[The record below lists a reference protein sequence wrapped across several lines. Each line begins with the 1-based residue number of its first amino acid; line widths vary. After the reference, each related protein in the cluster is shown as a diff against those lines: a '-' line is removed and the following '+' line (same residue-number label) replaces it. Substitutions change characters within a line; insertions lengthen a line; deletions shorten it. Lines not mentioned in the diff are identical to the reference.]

1 MMHWEQTL
9 EKLRYRKI
17 LTVLYAAR
25 TQRLKS
31 LLIIHKS
38 TALYK
43 FKNQN
48 AKCKIND
55 IKSVYK
61 ITNIRHSKI
70 DYEMDPKEQLKCE
83 KEIKDSGLKVIGIY
97 HSHPS
102 MQAYPSQTDVM
113 RAYWPGDPDMPIYPD
128 IGYMI
133 IGPVDDDIKIRVFKI
148 NSGQKVDEINLNI
161 I

>member
-1 MMHWEQTL
+1 MTNTL
-9 EKLRYRKI
+9 SISHELFNGIISHCKETYPNE
-17 LTVLYAAR
+17 ACG
-25 TQRLKS
+25 
-31 LLIIHKS
+31 LLAGKMNIIKR
-38 TALYK
+38 
-43 FKNQN
+43 
-48 AKCKIND
+48 I
-55 IKSVYK
+55 YK

-83 KEIKDSGLKVIGIY
+83 KEIKASGLKVIGIY

-133 IGPVDDDIKIRVFKI
+133 IGPVDDDIKVRVFKI

>member
-1 MMHWEQTL
+1 MTNTL
-9 EKLRYRKI
+9 SISHE
-17 LTVLYAAR
+17 
-25 TQRLKS
+25 
-31 LLIIHKS
+31 LLNGIISH
-38 TALYK
+38 
-43 FKNQN
+43 
-48 AKCKIND
+48 CKETYPNEACGLLAGKMNN

-102 MQAYPSQTDVM
+102 TQAYPSQTDVM
-113 RAYWPGDPDMPIYPD
+113 RAYWPGDSDMPIYPD

-133 IGPVDDDIKIRVFKI
+133 IGPVDDDIKVRVFKI

>member
-1 MMHWEQTL
+1 MTNTL
-9 EKLRYRKI
+9 SISHELFNGIISHCKETYPDE
-17 LTVLYAAR
+17 ACG
-25 TQRLKS
+25 
-31 LLIIHKS
+31 LLAGKMNIIKR
-38 TALYK
+38 
-43 FKNQN
+43 
-48 AKCKIND
+48 I
-55 IKSVYK
+55 YK

-102 MQAYPSQTDVM
+102 TQAYPSQTDVM

-133 IGPVDDDIKIRVFKI
+133 IGPVDDDIKVRVFKI